1 MKSLLIKDFYVII
14 KQLRI
19 YLLIIPII
27 ALIAGGTMSVFGIL
41 LGAVLPMTAIAYDE
55 RSKWNEL
62 AAMMPYTSLDL
73 ILSKYVQ
80 GYLCMLGAAI
90 LVMVGQFIGTFT
102 GTVTLEDSQNVLLLA
117 IVSGLVFIAIN
128 TPILFKF
135 GSEKGRFVFIV
146 AMGLI
151 GASGPLL
158 EKMDGRVLMEISSLS
173 PLILLLFAILL
184 NVLSVLLSLKI
195 KQRKI

>member
-19 YLLIIPII
+19 YLLVIPII
-27 ALIAGGTMSVFGIL
+27 ALIAGGSMSVFGIL

-55 RSKWNEL
+55 RSKWTEL

-73 ILSKYVQ
+73 ILSKYVL
-80 GYLCMLGAAI
+80 GYLCMLGATI
-90 LVMVGQFIGTFT
+90 LVVVGQIIGTFT
-102 GTVTLEDSQNVLLLA
+102 GTATLEDSQNLLLFA
-117 IVSGLVFIAIN
+117 IICGLVFIAIN

-135 GSEKGRFVFIV
+135 GSEKGRFVFII
-146 AMGLI
+146 AMGII

-158 EKMDGRVLMEISSLS
+158 EKMDDSVLVEMSNLS

>member
-1 MKSLLIKDFYVII
+1 MKSLLIKDFYVIT
-14 KQLRI
+14 KQLRL
-19 YLLIIPII
+19 YLLIIPVM
-27 ALIAGGTMSVFGIL
+27 ALIAGGTMNVFGIL

-73 ILSKYVQ
+73 ILSKYVL

-90 LVMVGQFIGTFT
+90 LVVIGQFIGKFT
-102 GTVTLEDSQNVLLLA
+102 GAVTLEDSQNLLLFA
-117 IVSGLVFIAIN
+117 IVFGLVFIAIN

-135 GSEKGRFVFIV
+135 GSEKGRFVFIITM
-146 AMGLI
+146 ALI

-158 EKMDGRVLMEISSLS
+158 EKIDDKLLVDLLNVS
-173 PLILLLFAILL
+173 PFILLLGAVSL
-184 NVLSVLLSLKI
+184 NVISVMLSLRI
-195 KQRKI
+195 RNNRE

>member
-73 ILSKYVQ
+73 ILSKYVL